1 MRIVIIGSAA
11 AGVPAASRIAHG
23 DRNAQITVYE
33 KSPFFSCG
41 SCGLP
46 HYLGN
51 PKSDL
56 AAAINRKSEELK
68 REGVDARLCHEVV
81 DIDPVRKQLTVC
93 DGQTGQTFVDSY
105 DKLVVATGSRN
116 IIPQVPGSDKMGVHV
131 LKSVGDLIFLKEFTK
146 TPFVHNIAVL
156 GGNFAG
162 LEIAKA
168 FMKLGRSVRIIEKEQ
183 KLLPAFDRE
192 VSDRIEKE
200 LEARGVTLCLG
211 CLLYTS
217 RCV

>member
-93 DGQTGQTFVDSY
+93 DLS
-105 DKLVVATGSRN
+105 
-116 IIPQVPGSDKMGVHV
+116 
-131 LKSVGDLIFLKEFTK
+131 LI
-146 TPFVHNIAVL
+146 HI
-156 GGNFAG
+156 
-162 LEIAKA
+162 
-168 FMKLGRSVRIIEKEQ
+168 
-183 KLLPAFDRE
+183 
-192 VSDRIEKE
+192 
-200 LEARGVTLCLG
+200 
-211 CLLYTS
+211 
-217 RCV
+217 